1 MKAVVRM
8 AQCLVDNAIKFTT
21 NGYIY
26 IDLVADDATG
36 MLRLTVADTGKGVA
50 SNKAERIFERF
61 YKEDEFVPGVG
72 LGLPLVRIIAT
83 RMGGTAYLDPTYSY
97 PGARFVVEIP
107 LK

>member
-1 MKAVVRM
+1 M

-26 IDLVADDATG
+26 IDLVAEDATG

-83 RMGGTAYLDPTYSY
+83 RMGGTAYLDPAYSY